1 MLAVLGTI
9 SSIKDALN
17 GKNLEIACINGPTE
31 MVVSG
36 PVADI
41 DCLAHVLR
49 EQGFRCTRLNVPYA
63 FHSSQVDCILES
75 FEKSA
80 SAATYH
86 TPKLPVISP
95 LRGEVVSEGGVFG
108 PRYLQQQCRESVNF
122 VGALN
127 AASQSGAIDK
137 KTLWLEIGPHPICS
151 EMVKSSFD
159 SSVLAV
165 PSLRRNEDPWKTIPE
180 SLCALYSAGVTVD
193 WSAYHREYESSATVL
208 SLPSYSFDDKVYW
221 LDYTNDWCL
230 YKGDTK
236 PPMPIVE
243 EPRPY
248 TTSIQRILQE
258 SVEAVDEAKVT
269 AESDFSD
276 PLLHQV
282 VSGHLVN
289 GAGLC
294 PSSLYADM
302 ALTLAEYGYKLIQP
316 DGTGVGMNVTSM
328 AVPTPCIVKNI
339 LKPESQIVQIE
350 AKVNTTH
357 QQATITI
364 SSPAKNGANGT
375 VHATCIVKYESE
387 STWVSTWQRRAFLI
401 ENRMEMLWKK
411 MESGQAHRILRGM
424 AYKLFSTTVQYS
436 DKFRGMNE
444 VILDSAHSEATS
456 VVKFQAGPSDG
467 RFYLSPY
474 FIDSVAHLSGF
485 VMNAS
490 DGADTQDNAFISHG
504 WESMRFAKRLESDKE
519 YHAHVKMQPCGKN
532 VMAGDVHIFEKGI
545 IVGEVGGLK
554 FQRIPRKLLN
564 TFLPPTTTISPQ
576 PQERREMPHLQTT
589 EKSVT
594 SVKAPQRPKQQVKLS
609 MKAIPKVNTIGSEL
623 TVKALSIMAAEIGVQ
638 PTELADTIPFA
649 DLGVDSLMVLSI
661 SGRFREELHLDVPA
675 TLFTE
680 CPTIG
685 DLKAFL
691 TQQRTEATP
700 ELLEDDSTSSDTD
713 SETFQSPA
721 SSLSSE
727 DNDAGV
733 LDDLRLIIA
742 EEMGM
747 AIEEIAD
754 TTDLSTIGM
763 DSLMSLTILG
773 ALREK
778 TSLSVSPDLFVDNR
792 SIEDI
797 RTSLGLDSLPAPQSG
812 SKVEEVILKEVPR
825 HPSAT
830 SVLLQ
835 GNPRTATRKLFFFPD
850 GSGSA
855 TSYVSIPPLQP
866 KDLCVYG
873 LNCPFMRDP
882 ASYTIGLPAVTKIY
896 IQELLRRQPEGPY
909 LLGGWS
915 AGGVV
920 ALEVMRQLQAMD
932 KASAGKNYRVERLL
946 LLDAPC
952 PISLAPLPSRLHIFF
967 NEIGLLGTGNP
978 AETPAWLLPHF
989 QASINNLSA
998 YQPEILP
1005 IDPNPAKVL
1014 LLWARDGVCKN
1025 PGDPRPPPQDDDPN
1039 SMKWLLYNRTD
1050 FGCNGWEPLLG
1061 AENCTCVSIDGNHF
1075 TMMREPIVSVL
1086 QSDP

>member
-1 MLAVLGTI
+1 MLAVLGMI
-9 SSIKDALN
+9 SSIQNAII
-17 GKNLEIACINGPTE
+17 GKTCEIACINGPTE
-31 MVVSG
+31 IVVSG

-108 PRYLQQQCRESVNF
+108 PRYLQQQCRQAVNF
-122 VGALN
+122 IGGLN
-127 AASQSGAIDK
+127 AASLSGTIDK
-137 KTLWLEIGPHPICS
+137 KTLWLEIGAHPICS
-151 EMVKSSFD
+151 EMVKRSFD
-159 SSVLAV
+159 SSILTV

-208 SLPSYSFDDKVYW
+208 TLPSYSFDDKVYW

-236 PPMPIVE
+236 PSMPIAE

-248 TTSIQRILQE
+248 TTSIQCILQE
-258 SVEAVDEAKVT
+258 SVQAPDEAKVT

-316 DGTGVGMNVTSM
+316 DSTGVGMNVTSM
-328 AVPTPCIVKNI
+328 AVPSPCIVKNI
-339 LKPESQIVQIE
+339 LKPESQIIQVE
-350 AKVNTTH
+350 AKVNMTH

-364 SSPAKNGANGT
+364 SSPAKNGTKGT

-401 ENRMEMLWKK
+401 QSRMEMLWKK

-474 FIDSVAHLSGF
+474 LIDSVAHLSGF

-490 DGADTQDNAFISHG
+490 DGADTQSNAYISHG
-504 WESMRFAKRLESDKE
+504 WESMRFVKRLESDKE

-532 VMAGDVHIFEKGI
+532 MMAGDVHIFEEEI

-564 TFLPPTTTISPQ
+564 TFLPPTTVIS
-576 PQERREMPHLQTT
+576 PQERRETPHLQTT

-594 SVKAPQRPKQQVKLS
+594 LVKAPQHPKQQVKLS
-609 MKAIPKVNTIGSEL
+609 LKAIPKVNTIASEL
-623 TVKALSIMAAEIGVQ
+623 TIKALSIMAAEIGVK

-661 SGRFREELHLDVPA
+661 SGRFREELDLDVSA
-675 TLFTE
+675 SLFAE

-685 DLKAFL
+685 DLKVFL

-700 ELLEDDSTSSDTD
+700 ELAEDDSTSSDTD

-727 DNDAGV
+727 GDDTRLLG
-733 LDDLRLIIA
+733 DLRSIIA

-812 SKVEEVILKEVPR
+812 STVEEVILKEVSR
-825 HPSAT
+825 QPSAT

-855 TSYVSIPPLQP
+855 TSYVSIPPLRP

-873 LNCPFMRDP
+873 LNCPFMKDP
-882 ASYTIGLPAVTKIY
+882 ASYSIGLPAVSKIY

-952 PISLAPLPSRLHIFF
+952 PISLEPLPSRLHIFF

-978 AETPAWLLPHF
+978 TETPAWLLPHF
-989 QASINNLSA
+989 QASIDNLSA

-1025 PGDPRPPPQDDDPN
+1025 PGDPRPPPQEDDPR

-1050 FGCNGWEPLLG
+1050 FGCNGWERLLG
-1061 AENCTCVSIDGNHF
+1061 AENCTCVSVDGNHF
-1075 TMMREPIVSVL
+1075 TMMREPIVSTL
-1086 QSDP
+1086 AF